1 MTGTL
6 CNFGLNVGGL
16 DLVDWYWFMDIFKLL
31 ISLRVGCLHHNGVS
45 FYALVQGSPGPR
57 VLVVEK

>member
-16 DLVDWYWFMDIFKLL
+16 DLVDWYWFMDILSYLL
-31 ISLRVGCLHHNGVS
+31 VS
-45 FYALVQGSPGPR
+45 ESDAYIIMG
-57 VLVVEK
+57 